1 MNPQR
6 LEKLFSVKID
16 FDLKNTFAKAWN
28 LYMSQVLL
36 HLSFMLFIFSI
47 QGVFLLYLKDFMLLY
62 SLILAP
68 PLMTGFSLVANK
80 SSQEVPV
87 RYVDFFGGFKFWFL
101 MISIWLIGQ
110 IMVALGLIVL
120 IIPGIYL
127 AVSYMFAPLFGVFGG
142 LDFWKSLESSRKL
155 VLQNFWKFLALFL
168 ILVSM
173 NLAAIGFI
181 FISPE
186 AGFLVLIA
194 ICITLPLSFLV
205 LYVVFE
211 ELTVDFLHEPTSIH
225 APES

>member
-28 LYMSQVLL
+28 LYMSHVLL

-80 SSQEVPV
+80 SSQEVAV